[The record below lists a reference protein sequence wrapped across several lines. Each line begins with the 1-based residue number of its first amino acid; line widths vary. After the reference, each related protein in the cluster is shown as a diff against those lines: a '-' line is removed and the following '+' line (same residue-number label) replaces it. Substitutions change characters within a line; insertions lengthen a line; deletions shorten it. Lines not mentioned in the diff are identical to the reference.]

1 MKLSFFL
8 VIFFALTFF
17 SGCKSGHKMR
27 TVSPPEEVAP
37 VVQNETEAEP
47 VTVRTEG
54 FSFELPQDR
63 AVHDPNQ
70 YFVIIGSFRFS
81 SNANTFKEKASEKG
95 LNPFVLV
102 SERGYHRIAA
112 FSYSDE
118 KQARAGVN
126 YIRTKF
132 PEYSDVWLLIRK

>member
-8 VIFFALTFF
+8 AIFFALFFF

-27 TVSPPEEVAP
+27 KASPPVELVSVIQDGTEVATIP
-37 VVQNETEAEP
+37 MRSES
-47 VTVRTEG
+47 
-54 FSFELPQDR
+54 FLFELPQDK
-63 AVHDPNQ
+63 AVHDPNR

-81 SNANTFKEKASEKG
+81 SNANNFKDKASEKG

-112 FSYSDE
+112 FSYSNE
-118 KQARAGVN
+118 NQARERVH
-126 YIRTKF
+126 YIRTNF
-132 PEYSDVWLLIRK
+132 PEYNDAWLLIRK

>member
-1 MKLSFFL
+1 MKLSFIL
-8 VIFFALTFF
+8 LIFFALSFF

-27 TVSPPEEVAP
+27 TVNPPEEVAP
-37 VVQNETEAEP
+37 VDQNETEA
-47 VTVRTEG
+47 VTVRTES

-63 AVHDPNQ
+63 AVHDPNR
-70 YFVIIGSFRFS
+70 YYVIIGSFRFS
-81 SNANTFKEKASEKG
+81 SNANTFKDKASERG
-95 LNPFVLV
+95 LNPFVIV

-112 FSYSDE
+112 FSYADE

-126 YIRTKF
+126 SIRTNF